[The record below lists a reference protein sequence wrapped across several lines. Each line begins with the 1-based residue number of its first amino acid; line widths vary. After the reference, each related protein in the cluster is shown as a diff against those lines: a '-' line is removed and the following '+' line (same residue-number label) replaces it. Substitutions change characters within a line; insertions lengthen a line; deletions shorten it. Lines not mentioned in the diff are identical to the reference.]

1 MKGIFISGNCP
12 SSKNSK
18 VWTGHMLISNRPTRS
33 YENNTRFIYGAYKSE
48 FKKMIGKK
56 RYPLKVGFYFIRD
69 SKRRFDYANVV
80 QKVADMMV
88 DAGWIDDD
96 DASHLIPVFLG
107 YEVNKAITGV
117 YIDIIT

>member
-1 MKGIFISGNCP
+1 MKGIFIPGNCP

-33 YENNTRFIYGAYKSE
+33 YENNTCFIYGAYKSE
-48 FKKMIGKK
+48 FKKMFSKK
-56 RYPLKVGFYFIRD
+56 RNPLKVGFYFIRD
-69 SKRRFDYANVV
+69 SKRHFDYINVC

-88 DAGWIDDD
+88 DAGWIEDD
-96 DASHLIPVFLG
+96 DADHLIPVFLG
-107 YEVNKAITGV
+107 YEVNKAIAGV